1 MKKSY
6 FCNLKQ
12 NEMNPEETI
21 LSQLNDQQQLA
32 VKQVDGPVMVIAGA
46 GSGKT
51 RVLTYRIAYMLARGV
66 NPSRVLAL
74 TFTNKAAAE
83 MRARIVNLVGGNVAK
98 AVTMGTFHS
107 VFYRILRAEG
117 DKLGYTHNLTVYD
130 TDDSKS
136 LIKNIVKDMNLD
148 PKIYSPNFVLNRIS
162 MAKSNLLSPQEYAN
176 NPEIMSADRMAG
188 KPLISEIFAKYNR
201 RLKNADAMDF
211 DDLLYYMNVL
221 LRDFPEML
229 YKYQNRFNYIL
240 VDEYQDTNFAQYLI
254 IKKLA
259 AQNQNICVVGD
270 DAQSIYGFRGADI
283 QNILNF
289 RRDYPNALIFKLEQ
303 NYRSTQNIV
312 NAANAIIKHNKDQ
325 MPKDVWTD
333 NEAGAKINLIK
344 AGSDN
349 DEAHAVASAI
359 FEIKMNKHANN
370 GQFAILYRT
379 NIQSRTLEEAM
390 VKRHIPYKI
399 YGGLS
404 FYKRKEI
411 KDVLAYFR
419 LTINHYDEE
428 SLRRVIN
435 YPMRGLGDTTISR
448 VAATASERGVHFWD
462 VVNAPLQYGLEVNA
476 PTMNRLVEFADMIK
490 GFAAQLQTTD
500 AYELGKQIVLK
511 TGIGKVLKENS
522 DEKERLDHV
531 EELLDSMKGFTEKE
545 PESNFN
551 EATGEIME
559 EYFPSLDHFMESI
572 ALLSDDEENSA
583 EENEDKVKLMTIHSA
598 KGLEFD
604 YVFITGLEENLFPSS
619 QCANSR
625 QEMEEERRLFY
636 VALTRARKMV
646 TLTCAQTRYRFG
658 SLQFCEDSR
667 FLEEIPDK
675 FLNITQKASEGSGA
689 FARKDDERWWKSG
702 AWSAKGNL
710 KPLGTT
716 SPRSTQTSRPSVPKP
731 QVKTRSEVQLD
742 QVGTLA
748 SYDQIQPGVRV
759 YHSKFGY
766 GNVTSVEGAGPDAK
780 AQVAFDT
787 VGVKTLLLKFAK
799 LVIPK

>member
-1 MKKSY
+1 
-6 FCNLKQ
+6 
-12 NEMNPEETI
+12 MNPEETI

-66 NPSRVLAL
+66 NPYRVLAL

>member
-1 MKKSY
+1 
-6 FCNLKQ
+6 
-12 NEMNPEETI
+12 
-21 LSQLNDQQQLA
+21 
-32 VKQVDGPVMVIAGA
+32 MVIAGA

-66 NPSRVLAL
+66 NPYRVLAL

-83 MRARIVNLVGGNVAK
+83 MRARIVNLVGGDVAK

-188 KPLISEIFAKYNR
+188 KPLISEIFAKYNL

-448 VAATASERGVHFWD
+448 VAATANERGVHFWD
-462 VVNAPLQYGLEVNA
+462 VVSAPQQYGLEVNA

-689 FARKDDERWWKSG
+689 FARKDDDRWWKSG

-710 KPLGTT
+710 KPLGTS

-759 YHSKFGY
+759 YHGKFGY

>member
-1 MKKSY
+1 
-6 FCNLKQ
+6 
-12 NEMNPEETI
+12 
-21 LSQLNDQQQLA
+21 
-32 VKQVDGPVMVIAGA
+32 MVIAGA

-66 NPSRVLAL
+66 NPYRVLAL

-83 MRARIVNLVGGNVAK
+83 MRARIVNLVGGDVAK

-188 KPLISEIFAKYNR
+188 KPLISEIFAKYNL

-448 VAATASERGVHFWD
+448 VAATANERGVHFWD
-462 VVNAPLQYGLEVNA
+462 VVSAPQQYGLEVNA

-689 FARKDDERWWKSG
+689 FARKDDDRWWKSG
-702 AWSAKGNL
+702 AWSTKGNL

-716 SPRSTQTSRPSVPKP
+716 SPRSTQTSRPSAPKP
-731 QVKTRSEVQLD
+731 QVKSRSEVQLD

-759 YHSKFGY
+759 YHGKFGY

-787 VGVKTLLLKFAK
+787 VGMKTLLLKFAK

>member
-1 MKKSY
+1 MT
-6 FCNLKQ
+6 
-12 NEMNPEETI
+12 PEEKI
-21 LSQLNDQQQLA
+21 LSELNDQQQIA

-66 NPSRVLAL
+66 NPYRILAL

-83 MRARIVNLVGGNVAK
+83 MRARIVNLVGGDVAK

-107 VFYRILRAEG
+107 VFYRILRAEAE
-117 DKLGYTHNLTVYD
+117 KLGYTHNLSVYD

-136 LIKNIVKDMNLD
+136 VIKNIVKDLNMD
-148 PKIYSPNFVLNRIS
+148 PKIYAPNHVLNRIS
-162 MAKSNLLSPQEYAN
+162 MAKSNLLSAQEYAEN
-176 NPEIMSADRMAG
+176 AEIQAADRTAG
-188 KPLISEIFAKYNR
+188 KPRIAEIFAAYNI

-221 LRDFPEML
+221 LRDFPDML

-254 IKKLA
+254 VRKLA
-259 AQNQNICVVGD
+259 AINQNICVVGD
-270 DAQSIYGFRGADI
+270 DAQSIYAFRGANI

-289 RRDYPNALIFKLEQ
+289 RRDYPNAKIFKLEQ

-312 NAANAIIKHNKDQ
+312 NAANAIIKYNKDQ
-325 MPKDVWTD
+325 MPKEVWTD
-333 NEAGAKINLIK
+333 NESGEKINLIRS
-344 AGSDN
+344 GSDN
-349 DEAHAVASAI
+349 DEAYAVANAI
-359 FEIKMNKHANN
+359 FETKMNQHAANK
-370 GQFAILYRT
+370 QFAILYRT

-419 LTINHYDEE
+419 LTINHFDEE

-435 YPMRGLGDTTISR
+435 YPMRGIGDTTVSR
-448 VAATASERGVHFWD
+448 IAAAANESGAHFWD
-462 VVNAPLQYGLEVNA
+462 VVSEPQLFNLGVNG

-490 GFAAQLQTTD
+490 GFTAQLQNTN
-500 AYELGKQIVLK
+500 AYELGKQIVIK
-511 TGIGKVLKENS
+511 TGIAKILKENT
-522 DEKERLDHV
+522 DEKERVDHV
-531 EELLDSMKGFTEKE
+531 EELLDAMKGFTEKE
-545 PESNFN
+545 PESNFD
-551 EATGEIME
+551 EATGEIIE

-572 ALLSDDEENSA
+572 ALLSDEEENKA
-583 EENEDKVKLMTIHSA
+583 GEEEDVVKLMTIHSA

-619 QCANSR
+619 LCVNSR

-636 VALTRARKMV
+636 VALTRARKQV

-667 FLEEIPDK
+667 FLEEIPAK
-675 FLNITQKASEGSGA
+675 FLNVTHKASEGQGTFS
-689 FARKDDERWWKSG
+689 RRSEEP
-702 AWSAKGNL
+702 WSSRSEFGFRRLSESA
-710 KPLGTT
+710 PRIT
-716 SPRSTQTSRPSVPKP
+716 SSYHTSSAPKP
-731 QVKTRSEVQLD
+731 KVKTQSDVRLE
-742 QVGTLA
+742 QVGTPA
-748 SYDQIQPGVRV
+748 AFSQIQPGVRV
-759 YHSKFGY
+759 YHVKFGF
-766 GNVTSVEGAGPDAK
+766 GKVISVEGAGPDAK

-787 VGVKTLLLKFAK
+787 VGTKTLLLKFAK
-799 LVIPK
+799 LVIPN

>member
-1 MKKSY
+1 MT
-6 FCNLKQ
+6 
-12 NEMNPEETI
+12 PEEKI
-21 LSQLNDQQQLA
+21 LSELNDQQQIA

-66 NPSRVLAL
+66 NPYRILAL

-83 MRARIVNLVGGNVAK
+83 MRARIVNLVGGDVAK

-107 VFYRILRAEG
+107 VFYRILRAEA
-117 DKLGYTHNLTVYD
+117 DKLGYTHNVTVYD

-148 PKIYSPNFVLNRIS
+148 PKIYAPNYVLNRIS
-162 MAKSNLLSPQEYAN
+162 MAKSNLLSAQEYAEN
-176 NPEIMSADRMAG
+176 GEIMAADRSAG
-188 KPLISEIFAKYNR
+188 KPRIAEIFSAYNI

-221 LRDFPEML
+221 LRDFPDML
-229 YKYQNRFNYIL
+229 YKYQNRYNYIL

-254 IKKLA
+254 VKKLA
-259 AQNQNICVVGD
+259 AINQNICVVGD
-270 DAQSIYGFRGADI
+270 DAQSIYAFRGANI

-289 RRDYPNALIFKLEQ
+289 RRDYPNAKIFKLEQ

-312 NAANAIIKHNKDQ
+312 NAANAIIKYNKDQ
-325 MPKDVWTD
+325 MPKEVWTD
-333 NEAGAKINLIK
+333 NEVGPKINLIR

-359 FEIKMNKHANN
+359 FETKMNHHAANR
-370 GQFAILYRT
+370 QFAILYRT

-419 LTINHYDEE
+419 LTINHFDEE

-435 YPMRGLGDTTISR
+435 YPMRGIGDTTVSR
-448 VAATASERGVHFWD
+448 IAAAANESGAHFWD
-462 VVNAPLQYGLEVNA
+462 VVSEPQLFNLGVNG

-490 GFAAQLQTTD
+490 GFTAQLQNTN
-500 AYELGKQIVLK
+500 AYELGKQIVIK
-511 TGIGKVLKENS
+511 TGIAKILKENT
-522 DEKERLDHV
+522 DEKERVDHV
-531 EELLDSMKGFTEKE
+531 EELLDAMKGFTEKE
-545 PESNFN
+545 PESNFD
-551 EATGEIME
+551 EATGEIIDN
-559 EYFPSLDHFMESI
+559 YFPSLDHFMESI
-572 ALLSDDEENSA
+572 ALLSDEEENNA
-583 EENEDKVKLMTIHSA
+583 GEEEDVVKLMTIHSA

-619 QCANSR
+619 LCVNSR

-636 VALTRARKMV
+636 VALTRARKQV

-675 FLNITQKASEGSGA
+675 FLNVSHKASEGQGTFS
-689 FARKDDERWWKSG
+689 RRSDEP
-702 AWSAKGNL
+702 WSAKSGF
-710 KPLGTT
+710 GFRRQ
-716 SPRSTQTSRPSVPKP
+716 SESVPRTISSYRTAPAPKP
-731 QVKTRSEVQLD
+731 KVKTQSEVRLD
-742 QVGTLA
+742 QVGTPA
-748 SYDQIQPGVRV
+748 AFDQIVPGVRV
-759 YHSKFGY
+759 YHGKFGF
-766 GNVTSVEGAGPDAK
+766 GKVISVEGAGPDAK

-787 VGVKTLLLKFAK
+787 VGTKTLLLKFAK
-799 LVIPK
+799 LIIPN

>member
-66 NPSRVLAL
+66 NPYRVLAL

-370 GQFAILYRT
+370 GQFAILYST

-731 QVKTRSEVQLD
+731 QVKTHSEVQLD

-759 YHSKFGY
+759 YHGKFGY

-787 VGVKTLLLKFAK
+787 VGMKTLLLKFAK

>member
-1 MKKSY
+1 
-6 FCNLKQ
+6 
-12 NEMNPEETI
+12 
-21 LSQLNDQQQLA
+21 
-32 VKQVDGPVMVIAGA
+32 MVIAGA

-66 NPSRVLAL
+66 NPYRVLAL

-83 MRARIVNLVGGNVAK
+83 MRARIVNLVGGDVAK

-188 KPLISEIFAKYNR
+188 KPLISEIFAKYNL

-448 VAATASERGVHFWD
+448 VAATANERGVHFWD
-462 VVNAPLQYGLEVNA
+462 VVSAPQQYGLEVNA

-689 FARKDDERWWKSG
+689 FARKDDDRWWKSG

-759 YHSKFGY
+759 YHGKFGY

>member
-1 MKKSY
+1 
-6 FCNLKQ
+6 
-12 NEMNPEETI
+12 MNPEETI

-66 NPSRVLAL
+66 NPYRVLAL

-83 MRARIVNLVGGNVAK
+83 MRARIVNLVGGDVAK

-188 KPLISEIFAKYNR
+188 KPLISEIFAKYNL

-448 VAATASERGVHFWD
+448 VAATANERGVHFWD
-462 VVNAPLQYGLEVNA
+462 VVSAPQQYGLEVNA

-689 FARKDDERWWKSG
+689 FARKDDDRWWKSG

-759 YHSKFGY
+759 YHGKFGY